1 MPDFVDQA
9 PKIGDQY
16 LNGYAHVA
24 NQLREQVSCR
34 SLSVLISDWGDE
46 PARVAYR
53 ASQDTP
59 PAGPSWTASELNSFV
74 TTRAASSSSSST
86 VIESAN
92 ALWCIAP
99 IGDLYPAIAYLLIE
113 RTPGIPFSET
123 ELTSLRS
130 AACSMTP
137 SIAEAE
143 MRSAR
148 ASVLLERKITLGM
161 SDRVAESAESRGW
174 RESAHQELQ
183 RTFDALSKQK
193 LELEEAYRWSTAA
206 RDEIQSAFD
215 DLTIANGAKTR
226 FLATVSHELKT
237 PLTSISAFT
246 DILKKNRSD
255 NLSDRELKQ
264 LNVIRRNVHRLNLLI
279 NVLLDLTRIDA
290 GTLTLEPSDFRIS
303 DLLRDMAAMFEPI
316 LSKRNQRL
324 AVRDSSA
331 GLWITGDRN
340 RLEQMITNLVTNA
353 SKFSP
358 EGTVISMTAD
368 INEENL
374 ELTISDKG
382 VGIPAESQAQI
393 FEAFYRVDNEE
404 TRSVPGTGVGLY
416 ITASIVNLH
425 RGEIS
430 VESRPGKGTTITTT
444 LPGLIDGP
452 SNAFL
457 MREATRLEEIEDR
470 RSRLEIERRK
480 AA

>member
-1 MPDFVDQA
+1 MPDFVDQT

-130 AACSMTP
+130 AACSMTS
-137 SIAEAE
+137 SI
-143 MRSAR
+143 
-148 ASVLLERKITLGM
+148 
-161 SDRVAESAESRGW
+161 AESAESRGW

-340 RLEQMITNLVTNA
+340 RLEQMISNLVTNA